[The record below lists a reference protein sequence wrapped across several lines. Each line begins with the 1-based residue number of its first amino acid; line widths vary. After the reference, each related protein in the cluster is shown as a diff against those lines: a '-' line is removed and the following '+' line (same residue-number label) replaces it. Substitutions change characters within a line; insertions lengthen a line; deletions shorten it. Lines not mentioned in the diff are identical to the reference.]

1 MKAIAIVVLSGLI
14 AACASQ
20 HGAPVVAAG
29 AHPGVDVKSKGVV
42 AASAPIGTTIAAAPV
57 ADHSAENS
65 GVINQS
71 YIKSGYKAVRRNGQL
86 LYCRSEV
93 ITGSLLPSTVC
104 LTDAQM
110 KATER
115 NTQDMADQL
124 NKSRSVD
131 CRVYK
136 C

>member
-1 MKAIAIVVLSGLI
+1 MKSIAIVVLSGLT
-14 AACASQ
+14 AACATQPGTHVVAVGAAPSVEVKS
-20 HGAPVVAAG
+20 GGAAASSAPV
-29 AHPGVDVKSKGVV
+29 
-42 AASAPIGTTIAAAPV
+42 GTTIAAARV
-57 ADHSAENS
+57 ADHPAENS
-65 GVINQS
+65 DVINQS
-71 YIKSGYKAVRRNGQL
+71 YIKSGYKAVRQNGQL

-93 ITGSLLPSTVC
+93 ITGTLLPNTLC

-110 KATER
+110 KAAEQGR
-115 NTQDMADQL
+115 QNMADQL

>member
-1 MKAIAIVVLSGLI
+1 MKANMILVLPGLLVVSGLI
-14 AACASQ
+14 AACASRQ
-20 HGAPVVAAG
+20 GAPVAA
-29 AHPGVDVKSKGVV
+29 AAVV
-42 AASAPIGTTIAAAPV
+42 AQS
-57 ADHSAENS
+57 SENPD
-65 GVINQS
+65 VVNQS
-71 YIKSGYKAVRRNGQL
+71 YIKSGYRAVRRKGQL